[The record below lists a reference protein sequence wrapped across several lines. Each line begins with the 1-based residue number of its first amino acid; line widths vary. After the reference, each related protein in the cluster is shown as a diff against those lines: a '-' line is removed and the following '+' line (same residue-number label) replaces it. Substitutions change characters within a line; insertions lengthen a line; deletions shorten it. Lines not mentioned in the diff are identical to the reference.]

1 MSSTFPNGFKVSR
14 LSSDKR
20 GFTLVEILVVLAI
33 LAVLAAMLF
42 PLMARTTD
50 SGHQAKCVNN
60 LRQMGVAIFSFA
72 ADNGGALP
80 SASSPMWTT
89 QIWPYVYP
97 GKEPPK
103 TMPSTKLPAEFI
115 GTIFCCP
122 AASKEEPRVRDYA
135 FNYRIGDG
143 DTKTRDRL
151 VTLSR
156 ASQHALVADAARSSG
171 LDWSNIKARHGGN
184 KANVLYADGH
194 VDATEVAEE
203 TMGKY
208 RFLFWGTQ
216 KNASQW

>member
-1 MSSTFPNGFKVSR
+1 MSSAFSNGLKARRVSAER
-14 LSSDKR
+14 MA
-20 GFTLVEILVVLAI
+20 FTLMEMLAVLAI
-33 LAVLAAMLF
+33 LAVLAAMLY
-42 PLMARTTD
+42 PSLARITD

-60 LRQMGVAIFSFA
+60 LRQMGAAIFSFA

-80 SASSPMWTT
+80 SVSSPPWTT
-89 QIWPYVYP
+89 QIWPYAYP

-103 TMPSTKLPAEFI
+103 TMPSNRLPPEFI

-122 AASKEEPRVRDYA
+122 AASKEDPRVRDYG

-143 DTKTRDRL
+143 DVDTRDRL

-171 LDWSNIKARHGGN
+171 LDWSNIKARHGAN
-184 KANVLYADGH
+184 KVNVLYADGH
-194 VDATEVAEE
+194 VDATEVVEE

-208 RFLFWGTQ
+208 RFVFWGTQ
-216 KNASQW
+216 KNASFW